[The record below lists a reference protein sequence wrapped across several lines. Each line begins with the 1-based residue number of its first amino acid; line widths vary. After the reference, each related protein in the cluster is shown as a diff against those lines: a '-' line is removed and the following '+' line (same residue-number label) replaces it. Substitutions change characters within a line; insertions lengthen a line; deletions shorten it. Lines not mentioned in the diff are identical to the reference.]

1 MVATLFRLVVYVFI
15 AYVTFLFIR
24 ITLGLK
30 RAGRR
35 PRQSP
40 GRIQGEMVK
49 DEVCGTYIPRE
60 EALTGVRDG
69 TEHYFCSEEC
79 RRKFLQS

>member
-1 MVATLFRLVVYVFI
+1 MVVALFRLVLYIFI
-15 AYVTFLFIR
+15 AYVALLFFR

-35 PRQSP
+35 PPQTP
-40 GRIQGEMVK
+40 GRIRGEMVK

-79 RRKFLQS
+79 RRKFLQG